1 MGDRSASTLMAIAP
15 FGVVSVTVRV
25 SPAGSAGGWVV
36 GHDPAGTAPPDA
48 AATAVPDGPG
58 LADAAAPPVP
68 VPGLKTTRMAIRATT
83 AIAAAASHGT
93 TGRRLVTPLPWTGWV
108 VLTGVGAG
116 AAAFCCAPRRR
127 LPRDPLA
134 TGRSLAKGHGR

>member
-1 MGDRSASTLMAIAP
+1 MGDRSASTLMAMAP

-25 SPAGSAGGWVV
+25 SPAGSAGGWAV
-36 GHDPAGTAPPDA
+36 GHAPAGTTPPEA

-68 VPGLKTTRMAIRATT
+68 GLKTTRMAIRATT
-83 AIAAAASHGT
+83 AITPAANHGT
-93 TGRRLVTPLPWTGWV
+93 TGRRLVTPLPRTGWV

-116 AAAFCCAPRRR
+116 V
-127 LPRDPLA
+127 
-134 TGRSLAKGHGR
+134 